1 MNLDPNM
8 NTRTKFCLT
17 AAGASAAAI
26 AGGASAAVETITFS
40 IGGDYTAGS
49 VGLNSIG
56 SSTNIAWAG
65 ATMLTVEWSSISWS
79 AADNR
84 SSGASFSNWTNE
96 LRMGLTSASG
106 SYGFGAPGGGSSTG
120 FASGGSVGAFDI
132 SSSSYIVG
140 ASGTINTFGYSSYN
154 DGAGLIAGTILG
166 GTFTITIDTIDVP
179 APGAIALLG
188 LAGVVGARRRRM
200 A

>member
-1 MNLDPNM
+1 M

-26 AGGASAAVETITFS
+26 AGGASAAVETLTFS
-40 IGGDYTAGS
+40 LSGDYVAGS
-49 VGLNSIG
+49 VGLNSVG
-56 SSTNIAWAG
+56 GSTNSAWAG
-65 ATMLTVEWSSISWS
+65 ATVISVGWASISWS

-84 SSGASFSNWTNE
+84 GFPGSAAYSNWTSE
-96 LRMGLTSASG
+96 LRIGFTSASG
-106 SYGFGAPGGGSSTG
+106 NYGFGAPGGGSDTG

-132 SSSSYIVG
+132 STSSYFIG
-140 ASGTINTFGYSSYN
+140 ASGTINTFAYSSYN
-154 DGAGLIAGTILG
+154 DGAGLTAGTILG